1 MEREKTGIKLMLE
14 WKWKYQ
20 CEVMLFILGELGL
33 SVRRAVASPEGD
45 FEGDRAS

>member
-1 MEREKTGIKLMLE
+1 MMHFHCIYFK
-14 WKWKYQ
+14 
-20 CEVMLFILGELGL
+20 CAEVFVLGELGL